1 MNAPT
6 VESSKRLSGICAA
19 VLAVLMIAL
28 RKVFRMKAEAT
39 FLGGFFGAILF
50 FFLIIF
56 VGNTRAARG
65 DNKLGWIE
73 LALCEIVALI
83 VSFIVHPVCITTCIL
98 FSIPVVVYIK
108 WAATKMSKIPT
119 SSSTNTNKSS
129 KKRKQN

>member
-6 VESSKRLSGICAA
+6 VESSRKLSGICAA

-56 VGNTRAARG
+56 VGNTRASRG
-65 DNKLGWIE
+65 DNKLGWIG
-73 LALCEIVALI
+73 LALCELIALI
-83 VSFIVHPVCITTCIL
+83 VSFVVHPVCITTCVL
-98 FSIPVVVYIK
+98 FSIPVVVYVK
-108 WAATKMSKIPT
+108 WAATKMSKVSI
-119 SSSTNTNKSS
+119 SSSTNSNKTS

>member
-6 VESSKRLSGICAA
+6 IESSRKLSGICAA
-19 VLAVLMIAL
+19 VLSVLMVAL

-56 VGNTRAARG
+56 IGNTKANRG
-65 DNKLGWIE
+65 NNKIGWIE
-73 LALCEIVALI
+73 LALCEIIALI

-98 FSIPVVVYIK
+98 FSIPVVVYVK
-108 WAATKMSKIPT
+108 WAATKLSKT
-119 SSSTNTNKSS
+119 STISSTNKAS
-129 KKRKQN
+129 KKKKQN